1 MTMSG
6 PQHLHKL
13 QNGKR
18 ILKISILFLVLCLT
32 LLGCAA
38 QVASFV
44 PGPGRDDWV
53 VQLSDQYCIVKE
65 NNRAKKVCTVTDSIG
80 VYEYVLP
87 NFYATKYHVADAF
100 ISIEGI
106 PTEGIFA
113 SDGELSSDNYQYYLI
128 DVHNGCIYGPY
139 DSESSLIESAIYDD
153 IDVNLVWEKLPQ

>member
-18 ILKISILFLVLCLT
+18 ILKISILFCVLCLT

-44 PGPGRDDWV
+44 PGPGRNEWE
-53 VQLSDQYCIVKE
+53 VQLSDQYSIVKE
-65 NNRAKKVCTVTDSIG
+65 NNRSIKVCTVTDSTG
-80 VYEYVLP
+80 VYEYVLS
-87 NFYATKYHVADAF
+87 NFYATKYHVTEAF
-100 ISIEGI
+100 IAIEGI
-106 PTEGIFA
+106 PTEDIFA
-113 SDGELSSDNYQYYLI
+113 SDRELLSDDYQYYLI
-128 DVHNGCIYGPY
+128 EVHNGCIYGPY
-139 DSESSLIESAIYDD
+139 DSESLLKESAIFDD